1 MKIRFFSFLSL
12 FQHGIRAK
20 EENLILSCFSVSST
34 PGNLPVTVF
43 LSGHRVS
50 FRSPFPSP
58 NTFRS
63 VGTSLETT
71 HRRRN
76 FPANFPANFSGDLF
90 FRHRPYQKERL
101 EEISNFCEGTST
113 KRAAT
118 RRPRAIFRPAVES
131 HAPARGAR
139 ESFSGDAP
147 PLPASPDADQ
157 PSHLPGSPIRALH
170 VPLLGIFVS
179 VGPPNSLSGEAPT
192 TFSPLQ
198 SLHVPWEVFFYLSG
212 GTTPRSEAVSLFR
225 WCHAA
230 I

>member
-63 VGTSLETT
+63 VGSSLETT

-76 FPANFPANFSGDLF
+76 FPANFPATYFSDTD
-90 FRHRPYQKERL
+90 H
-101 EEISNFCEGTST
+101 
-113 KRAAT
+113 T
-118 RRPRAIFRPAVES
+118 RRSAWRRSPPFVKTPAPKEEPRAVHARFSVGGCISRAGAWGRVRHIPATS
-131 HAPARGAR
+131 DT
-139 ESFSGDAP
+139 S
-147 PLPASPDADQ
+147 
-157 PSHLPGSPIRALH
+157 PGS
-170 VPLLGIFVS
+170 
-179 VGPPNSLSGEAPT
+179 SG
-192 TFSPLQ
+192 
-198 SLHVPWEVFFYLSG
+198 
-212 GTTPRSEAVSLFR
+212 AVLAF
-225 WCHAA
+225 
-230 I
+230 

>member
-1 MKIRFFSFLSL
+1 M
-12 FQHGIRAK
+12 
-20 EENLILSCFSVSST
+20 SST

-43 LSGHRVS
+43 HSGHLPHLPILSGHS
-50 FRSPFPSP
+50 D
-58 NTFRS
+58 
-63 VGTSLETT
+63 
-71 HRRRN
+71 RRQKLLT
-76 FPANFPANFSGDLF
+76 AGEFSGEFSGELSGDVF

-101 EEISNFCEGTST
+101 EEIYNFCEGTGT
-113 KRAAT
+113 KRAST
-118 RRPRAIFRPAVES
+118 RRPRATFRPAAAS
-131 HAPARGAR
+131 HAPAREAR
-139 ESFSGDAP
+139 EAFSGDAP
-147 PLPASPDADQ
+147 PPPASPDADQ
-157 PSHLPGSPIRALH
+157 PPYLPGSPIRALH